1 MKESSSKRN
10 QFLLSIGLAGALAI
24 GFLATLNANQ
34 VSYSAP
40 TTASGSKYALTLN
53 SPMGVNDQDKG
64 YVSSSEGSELWF
76 WFDKY
81 HFSETDRFVT
91 LDYDGCF
98 VNISPI
104 HSLKSITISI
114 DYGCVDVYRGYQ
126 LEDYSIEYGSSS
138 EGYVVG
144 DDAVDTIEFNGG
156 APAYFKVVASA
167 YTRIKSVVLNYDC
180 EEATTTDIE
189 LTVKAPSVTNG
200 PLSKIANSNYLWFD
214 CNTSG
219 EWSKQVMT
227 RQNNGDWKINL
238 SGVNLSGVDVITTY
252 TCYLNLCASDS
263 NHSTGFG
270 ADNNGF
276 SFNVSEGQDK
286 VVLDAPTFSYQPDID
301 ELDYTVHVTV
311 NITGVIPSSFGNMQ
325 FVSQVWDGDYK
336 WEYFTHNGNTFTFSK
351 TVNSSNYQYYFKSNN
366 FKLYWKLYIWDSS
379 LGNLYFNDGSG
390 TTLVIEPDYFDDIYF
405 VINAS
410 YPASTSF
417 VGDMMSYTNHE
428 ITSVYGDPV
437 YYYPSDG
444 GDIASFDSYDSNA
457 LRILEDGG
465 IMGLKAGRDPYP
477 VTVTT
482 SEGNEETFY
491 VYVDGD
497 VYARDDE
504 YDGVTYKGE
513 TYADTEG
520 WFESHNVGAISGLTS
535 DFFNG
540 VDISSCYALYQHD
553 SKFYNKDGYEQS
565 LFSILKE
572 NHVNYVRLR
581 LWVDP
586 QSADKVLDYG
596 GGSTNLSS
604 VLWMAKEAKLTG
616 LKLLLDFHYSDF
628 WAHPGQQILPKS
640 WSDCTSKE
648 ALCARIKS
656 YTSETLSAFE
666 AAGCLPD
673 MVQLGNEISSGIYLT
688 RYNGGNSES
697 VGTGKDLG
705 KPSYL
710 TSNSNYGYGTM
721 NHAQYVDYI
730 KAASEGV
737 DVVDS
742 SIQKVLHFGKGS
754 DSSVGAVNNFFAAM
768 PSSYY
773 DYAALS
779 VYAYEYFSSSSGM
792 ANFINSL
799 SLSKPWFIAETAYPY
814 TEKGF
819 VYLADTDESLTH
831 FVSHEKDGVQSGFL
845 SDYPFTPAGQ
855 ANFLHDFI
863 SDVYSKGGKGVFY
876 WEPAWSVNRSVGWA
890 STNSKNVQASMGLF
904 SFQGKALGN
913 LDIFSQ
919 LLGLA

>member
-10 QFLLSIGLAGALAI
+10 QFLLSVGLAGALAI

-53 SPMGVNDQDKG
+53 SPMGVNDQGKG
-64 YVSSSEGSELWF
+64 YVSSNEGSELWF
-76 WFDKY
+76 WFFDY
-81 HFSETDRFVT
+81 DFSVTDRFVT
-91 LDYDGCF
+91 LDNEGCF
-98 VNISPI
+98 GNDSPI

-126 LEDYSIEYGSSS
+126 LENYSIEYGSSS

-180 EEATTTDIE
+180 VEATTTDIE
-189 LTVKAPSVTNG
+189 LTVKAPSVTYG
-200 PLSKIANSNYLWFD
+200 PTHKVADCNYLWFE
-214 CNTSG
+214 CNTTG
-219 EWSKQVMT
+219 EWNKQVMT
-227 RQNNGDWKINL
+227 RQDNGDWKINL
-238 SGVNLSGVDVITTY
+238 TGVEVAKTY
-252 TCYLNLCASDS
+252 TCYLSLGPSATS
-263 NHSTGFG
+263 STGNYN
-270 ADNNGF
+270 AENNGF
-276 SFNVSEGQDK
+276 EFYVAEGQDK
-286 VVLDAPTFSYQPDID
+286 ATIASPTFGGQHEIKYN
-301 ELDYTVHVTV
+301 VHVSV
-311 NITGVIPSSFGNMQ
+311 NITDDVPSSFGNMQ
-325 FVSQVWDGDYK
+325 FLSSLWDYNSWNNYHAD
-336 WEYFTHNGNTFTFSK
+336 YFTRNGNSFTVSK
-351 TVNSSNYQYYFKSNN
+351 AINSTNYPYYYQSNN
-366 FKLYWKLYIWDSS
+366 YNLYWKPYIWDNAINQDTFYNGSS
-379 LGNLYFNDGSG
+379 GANLVITPDGSS
-390 TTLVIEPDYFDDIYF
+390 DIY
-405 VINAS
+405 VIIDAA
-410 YPASTSF
+410 YPTSSSSF
-417 VGDMMSYTNHE
+417 SGTLTQYTNHQ

-444 GDIASFDSYDSNA
+444 GDVASFDSYDSNA

-477 VTVTT
+477 VRVTT
-482 SEGNEETFY
+482 SNGNEETFY

-497 VYARDDE
+497 VYTCDVE

-540 VDISSCYALYQHD
+540 VDISSCYALYQHG

-586 QSADKVLDYG
+586 QSSDKVLDYG

-604 VLWMAKEAKLTG
+604 VLWMAKEAKLFG

-688 RYNGGNSES
+688 KYRGGESES
-697 VGTGKDLG
+697 VGTGDKDLG

-721 NHAQYVDYI
+721 NHAQYADYI

-737 DVVDS
+737 DAVDS
-742 SIQKVLHFGKGS
+742 SIKKVLHFGKGS
-754 DSSVGAVNNFFAAM
+754 DSSVYAVNNFFAAM

-779 VYAYEYFSSSSGM
+779 VYAYEYFSSSSAM
-792 ANFINSL
+792 TSFINGL

-819 VYLADTDESLTH
+819 VYLADTDESLTQ
-831 FVSHEKDGVQSGFL
+831 FVSHTKEGVQSGFL
-845 SDYPFTPAGQ
+845 YDYPFTPAGQ
-855 ANFLHDFI
+855 ANFLHDFV

-876 WEPAWSVNRSVGWA
+876 WEPAWSVNKEVGWA
-890 STNSKNVQASMGLF
+890 STGSKNVQASMGLF